1 MSTPTSDTIPMS
13 GSDNQS
19 IEARRKYVT
28 AFNATMVKIWREQIA
43 LLGVIDTGAL
53 YRSTIGISMTA
64 DGKFVD
70 ITLAQAFNTYGI
82 FVDYG
87 TGRNTPRGNSG
98 DISCQREQSGAR
110 SNSAER
116 SRNRC
121 EANFGKANGRQRKR
135 WFSRKYF
142 ASVMNI
148 QEFYADS
155 LGQEFCRAV
164 SNALNPDLMR
174 KQVQS

>member
-1 MSTPTSDTIPMS
+1 MQTSGTTQ
-13 GSDNQS
+13 QS
-19 IEARRKYVT
+19 IEARRKYVR

-53 YRSTIGISMTA
+53 YRSTVGISMTA
-64 DGKFVD
+64 DGKFID
-70 ITLAQAFNTYGI
+70 ITLEQAFNTYGL

-87 TGRNTPRGNSG
+87 TGRNTPRGNPG
-98 DISCQREQSGAR
+98 DI
-110 SNSAER
+110 
-116 SRNRC
+116 
-121 EANFGKANGRQRKR
+121 GKANGRKR

-155 LGQEFCRAV
+155 LGQELCRAI
-164 SNALNPDLMR
+164 SNALNPDIMR
-174 KQVQS
+174 RSVTL

>member
-1 MSTPTSDTIPMS
+1 MNGTVKDSVE
-13 GSDNQS
+13 Q
-19 IEARRKYVT
+19 RRKYVT
-28 AFNATMVKIWREQIA
+28 AFNTTMVKIWREQMA

-64 DGKFVD
+64 DGKFID
-70 ITLAQAFNTYGI
+70 ISLEQAFNTYGL

-87 TGRNTPRGNSG
+87 TGRNTPRGNPG
-98 DISCQREQSGAR
+98 DIGR
-110 SNSAER
+110 
-116 SRNRC
+116 
-121 EANFGKANGRQRKR
+121 ANGRHRKR

-155 LGQEFCRAV
+155 LGQEFCRAI
-164 SNALNPDLMR
+164 SNALNPDIMR
-174 KQVQS
+174 RSVTM

>member
-1 MSTPTSDTIPMS
+1 MN
-13 GSDNQS
+13 GSDKS
-19 IEARRKYVT
+19 VEERRKYVS
-28 AFNATMVKIWREQIA
+28 AFNSTMIKIWREQIA

-53 YRSTIGISMTA
+53 YRSTVGISMTA

-70 ITLAQAFNTYGI
+70 ITLSQAFNTYGI

-87 TGRNTPRGNSG
+87 TGRNTPRGNPG
-98 DISCQREQSGAR
+98 DT
-110 SNSAER
+110 
-116 SRNRC
+116 
-121 EANFGKANGRQRKR
+121 GKANGRQRKR

-164 SNALNPDLMR
+164 SNALNPDLLR
-174 KQVQS
+174 RQVVI